1 MINISIFPAFRR
13 FMMAAPLFAV
23 ALGATAQAPLSPYHP
38 DRNEVASLY
47 KSAAELDSLVRNK
60 AYRLGVRPRWQ
71 AGQHNFWYKNVL
83 QDSVVEYI
91 YVDIASAAKK
101 PAFDHERLAAAL
113 SKATG
118 KTIDAKK
125 LPVTDIVYAK
135 DAILIETGGKWYSCH
150 PGSYECTATTAAGK
164 SVESV
169 NPGSRPRWERGD
181 WMSRNTSPDKKW
193 KVDIR
198 KGNIYL
204 LPEGGTEIQYT
215 TDGTEKEPYGEVRW
229 APDSKFFA
237 VCRTHPVEAAKVY
250 YLLSS
255 QPNTTRAELKSNE
268 YAQPGD
274 ANTMF
279 EVYVCGVAD
288 KAVKKIAVD
297 SSNDRP
303 SFRWRKSDPRYF
315 TFERADRGHQRFR
328 IIEVDRETGNTR
340 NIVEEKTNTFIYEQ
354 RIFTSYNDDKDE
366 IIWGSEKDGYM
377 HLYLVD
383 GKKGGVKNA
392 ITQGEWVVRTV
403 DSVDTKKRQ
412 VWFRASGMNPGEDP
426 YNLHYYRIGFDG
438 KGLVKLTTANANH
451 SLTFSPDR
459 SYYIDTYSRPDVPP
473 VTELHRTADG
483 KIVTVLEKADISR
496 LMATGLRLPEVF
508 TAKGRDG
515 KTDIWGIVCRP
526 RNFDPNKKYPVIE
539 NIYAGPQD
547 AFVPKNFSTY
557 SEMQSMAELGFI
569 VVQMD
574 GMGTANRS
582 KAFHDV
588 CWKNLGDAGFP
599 DRILWIKALAAK
611 YPYVDVD
618 RVGLYGTSAGGQN
631 TAGGLLFH
639 PEFYKA
645 GVSACGC
652 HDNRVDKQWWNEQW
666 MGYPVGKHYEEQS
679 NITNAA
685 KLQGHL
691 LLIVGEA
698 DTNVPPESTY
708 RLADALIKA
717 NKDFD
722 LLVVP
727 GMGHS
732 DGGPYG
738 RRKKRDFFVKKLLG
752 TDPPER
758 NIATN

>member
-1 MINISIFPAFRR
+1 MTKIVTSGRLLTVVS
-13 FMMAAPLFAV
+13 LFAC
-23 ALGATAQAPLSPYHP
+23 ALPAAAQAPLMPYHP
-38 DRNEVASLY
+38 DREEVAVNY

-60 AYRLGVRPRWQ
+60 AYRTGVRPRWQ
-71 AGQHNFWYKNVL
+71 SGKNAFWYKNLL
-83 QDSVVEYI
+83 QDSTAEYV
-91 YVDIASAAKK
+91 YVDATAGTRQL
-101 PAFDHERLAAAL
+101 AFDHARLAAGL

-118 KTIDAKK
+118 KPQDAAK
-125 LPVTDIVYAK
+125 LQLTDIVLAK
-135 DAILIETGGKWYSCH
+135 DGILVETDGKWYNCH
-150 PGSYECTATTAAGK
+150 PGSYEVKPQEIAPERSK
-164 SVESV
+164 ESL
-169 NPGSRPRWERGD
+169 NPGSRPRWDRGN
-181 WMSRNTSPDKKW
+181 WESRNISPDKKW
-193 KVDIR
+193 KIDIR
-198 KGNIYL
+198 EGNIWL
-204 LPEGGTEIQYT
+204 QPNEGGEAVQYT
-215 TDGTEKEPYGEVRW
+215 TNGTKAAPYGEVRW
-229 APDSKFFA
+229 APDSRFFA
-237 VCRTHPVEAAKVY
+237 MCRIYPVEAAKVY

-255 QPNTTRAELKSNE
+255 QPNTTRAELKFNE

-274 ANTMF
+274 PNTMY
-279 EVYVCGVAD
+279 EVYVGDVAAKTVR
-288 KAVKKIAVD
+288 KAAID
-297 SSNDRP
+297 SCNDRP
-303 SFRWRKSDPRYF
+303 SIRWRKSDNRYF
-315 TFERADRGHQRFR
+315 TYERADRGHQRFR
-328 IIEVDRETGNTR
+328 IVEVDRETGATR

-354 RIFTSYNDDKDE
+354 RIFTSYLDDKDE
-366 IIWGSEKDGYM
+366 IIWSTEKDGYM

-383 GKKGGVKNA
+383 AKKGGVKNA
-392 ITQGEWVVRTV
+392 ITKGDWVVRGV
-403 DSVDTKKRQ
+403 DSVDAKKRQ
-412 VWFRASGMNPGEDP
+412 VWFRASGMNAGEDP
-426 YNLHYYRIGFDG
+426 YNVHYYRINFDG
-438 KGLVKLTTANANH
+438 KGLVKLTTANGQH

-459 SYYIDTYSRPDVPP
+459 SFYIDNYSRPDVPP
-473 VTELHRTADG
+473 VTELRRTSDG
-483 KIVTVLEKADISR
+483 SLVTTIEKADITR
-496 LMATGLRLPEVF
+496 LLATGLRLPEVF
-508 TAKGRDG
+508 VAKARDG

-526 RNFDPNKKYPVIE
+526 RNFDPQKKYPVIE

-547 AFVPKNFSTY
+547 AFVPKSFSSY

-582 KAFHDV
+582 KAFHDK
-588 CWKNLGDAGFP
+588 CWQNIADAGFP

-611 YPYVDVD
+611 YPYVDAD

-631 TAGGLLFH
+631 TVGGLLFH

-645 GVSACGC
+645 GVAACGC

-685 KLQGHL
+685 KLQGNL

-722 LLVVP
+722 FLVVP

-738 RRKKRDFFVKKLLG
+738 RRKKRDFFVKTLLG
-752 TDPPER
+752 AEPPVR
-758 NIATN
+758 NIASN

>member
-1 MINISIFPAFRR
+1 MTICASYYRLLTLAS
-13 FMMAAPLFAV
+13 LFFVTAR
-23 ALGATAQAPLSPYHP
+23 TQAQAPLMPYAP
-38 DRNEVASLY
+38 AAEEVAANY

-71 AGQHNFWYKNVL
+71 ADKKAFWYKNVL
-83 QDSVVEYI
+83 QDSVVEYV
-91 YVDIASAAKK
+91 YVDAAQGRRQL
-101 PAFDHERLAAAL
+101 AFDHAKLASGL

-118 KTIDAKK
+118 RSISADK
-125 LPVTDIVYAK
+125 LPLTDIVFAK
-135 DAILIETGGKWYSCH
+135 DAILVETGGKWYSCH
-150 PGSYECTATTAAGK
+150 PGSYECTPAA
-164 SVESV
+164 SAPQASTESS

-181 WMSRNTSPDKKW
+181 WGARNISPDKQW
-193 KVDIR
+193 SVDIR
-198 KGNIYL
+198 DGNVWVK
-204 LPEGGTEIQYT
+204 PANGEAFQYT
-215 TDGTEKEPYGEVRW
+215 NNGTKAAPYGEVRW
-229 APDSKFFA
+229 SPDSRYFA
-237 VCRTHPVEAAKVY
+237 ICRIYPVEAAKVY

-255 QPNTTRAELKSNE
+255 QPNTTRAELKFND

-274 ANTMF
+274 SNTIYA
-279 EVYVCGVAD
+279 VYVGDVAGKTLRRAD
-288 KAVKKIAVD
+288 VD

-303 SFRWRKSDPRYF
+303 SIRWRKSDNRYF

-328 IIEVDRETGNTR
+328 IVEVDRETGNTR

-354 RIFTSYNDDKDE
+354 RIFTHYIEDKDE
-366 IIWGSEKDGYM
+366 VIWSSEKDGYM
-377 HLYLVD
+377 HLYLVNAKA
-383 GKKGGVKNA
+383 GTAKPITKGA
-392 ITQGEWVVRTV
+392 WVVRNV
-403 DSVDTKKRQ
+403 DSVDTQKRQ

-426 YNLHYYRIGFDG
+426 YNVHYCRINFDG
-438 KGLVKLTTANANH
+438 KGLVKLTAGNGHHT
-451 SLTFSPDR
+451 LTFSPDR
-459 SYYIDTYSRPDVPP
+459 SYYIDTYSRPDAPP
-473 VTELHRTADG
+473 VTELHQTSTG
-483 KIVTVLEKADISR
+483 KLLTVLETADVSR
-496 LMATGLRLPEVF
+496 LLATGLRLPEVF
-508 TAKGRDG
+508 VAKARDG
-515 KTDIWGIVCRP
+515 KTDIWGVVCRP
-526 RNFDPNKKYPVIE
+526 RNFDPQKKYPVIE

-547 AFVPKNFSTY
+547 AFVPKSFMTY

-588 CWKNLGDAGFP
+588 CWKNLADAGFP
-599 DRILWIKALAAK
+599 DRILWMKALAAK

-631 TAGGLLFH
+631 TVGGLLFH

-645 GVSACGC
+645 GVAACGC

-679 NITNAA
+679 NIVNAA
-685 KLQGHL
+685 KLQGNL

-722 LLVVP
+722 FLVVP

-738 RRKKRDFFVKKLLG
+738 RRKKRDFFVKTLLG
-752 TDPPER
+752 AQPPVR
-758 NIATN
+758 NMASN